1 MIIEKRKTNA
11 LCMRNLFEHM
21 GWFDRDKGQ
30 GAWVALSLEF
40 NSAEGITA
48 EQLRIAALYVE
59 HFTDQDTLEGL
70 DTADIMML
78 LCKECTTVFEIQG
91 D

>member
-1 MIIEKRKTNA
+1 MIIEKRKTSA
-11 LCMRNLFEHM
+11 LYMRNLFERM

-48 EQLRIAALYVE
+48 DQLRIAALYVE
-59 HFTDQDTLEGL
+59 HYTDPDTLEGL

-78 LCKECTTVFEIQG
+78 ICKECTTVFEIQG